1 MCWSK
6 PKVSGDLPP
15 PRRAH
20 SATMV
25 DKRLFIFAGGDGP
38 HYFNDLYIFDTIS
51 LRWTRPEIYGTAPSP
66 RRAHT
71 SNFHE
76 GQLIIFGGGNG
87 VGALND
93 VYTLDLTDLDRLE
106 WKKLECTGKLPI
118 GRGYHTSNL
127 VDGKLI
133 VIGGS
138 DGHMSFSDIHILKL
152 GECWVISAK
161 SVERERQLISFFPCT
176 TSLPLLSQT
185 QGFGIK

>member
-25 DKRLFIFAGGDGP
+25 DKRLFVFAGGDGP
-38 HYFNDLYIFDTIS
+38 NYFNDLYIFDTIS
-51 LRWTRPEIYGTAPSP
+51 LRWTRPEVYGQTPSP

-71 SNFHE
+71 ANYFD

-93 VYTLDLTDLDRLE
+93 VHTLDLNDLDRLE
-106 WKKLECTGKLPI
+106 WRKSECSELDKVYNLPD
-118 GRGYHTSNL
+118 
-127 VDGKLI
+127 V
-133 VIGGS
+133 
-138 DGHMSFSDIHILKL
+138 
-152 GECWVISAK
+152 
-161 SVERERQLISFFPCT
+161 
-176 TSLPLLSQT
+176 PLLFVQP
-185 QGFGIK
+185 GGRRDEARDEER

>member
-1 MCWSK
+1 MSFPFPKFSVETMCWSK

-25 DKRLFIFAGGDGP
+25 DKRLFVFAGGDGP
-38 HYFNDLYIFDTIS
+38 NYFNDLYIFDTIS
-51 LRWTRPEIYGTAPSP
+51 LRWTRPEVYGQTPSP

-71 SNFHE
+71 ANYFD

-93 VYTLDLTDLDRLE
+93 VHTLDLNDLDRLE
-106 WKKLECTGKLPI
+106 WRKLECSGKIPI

-138 DGHMSFSDIHILKL
+138 DGHMSFNDIHILKL
-152 GECWVISAK
+152 GE
-161 SVERERQLISFFPCT
+161 
-176 TSLPLLSQT
+176 
-185 QGFGIK
+185 